1 MEKIICH
8 DCGQELKNDTEYMPY
23 GVEGKTL
30 IKCIACHQKD
40 PLLRNFQKT
49 EVYSRIVGYIRP
61 VEQWNKGK
69 RAEYNDRKEFA
80 VAEEANC

>member
-1 MEKIICH
+1 MKKIICH
-8 DCGQELKNDTEYMPY
+8 DCGQELKNNSKYMSY
-23 GVEGKTL
+23 AVEGETL
-30 IKCIACHQKD
+30 AKCEECHKKD

-69 RAEYNDRKEFA
+69 REEYKDRKEFV
-80 VAEEANC
+80 VAKEASC